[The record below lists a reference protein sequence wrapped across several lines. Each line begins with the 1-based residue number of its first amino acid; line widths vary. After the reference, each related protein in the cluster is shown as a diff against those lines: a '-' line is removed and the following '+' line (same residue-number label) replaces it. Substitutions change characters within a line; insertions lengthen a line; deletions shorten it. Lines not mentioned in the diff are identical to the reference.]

1 MTRVFVYDGRSFPD
15 PDPALSVEQMRQQLA
30 EYFPELANAETREEQ
45 RGEDRLFTFARRI
58 GTKGA
63 RPRRAPTRRI
73 AGILHGVPPTRLAIF
88 DLAAEL
94 VDAHGLRDLDGLA
107 ARQPELNLARAE
119 AELYAQATRR
129 AVEAVRRL
137 PPV

>member
-1 MTRVFVYDGRSFPD
+1 MVRVFVYDGRSFPD
-15 PDPALSVEQMRQQLA
+15 PDPALSVEQVRQQLA

-45 RGEDRLFTFARRI
+45 RGNDNIFTFTRRI

-63 RPRRAPTRRI
+63 RLRRTPPRRI
-73 AGILHGVPPTRLAIF
+73 AGIVRGVPSTRLAIF

-107 ARQPELNLARAE
+107 ARQPEVHLARAE
-119 AELYAQATRR
+119 AEMYAQATSR
-129 AVEAVRRL
+129 AVEALRRL
-137 PPV
+137 PPA

>member
-1 MTRVFVYDGRSFPD
+1 MPRVFVYDGRSFPD
-15 PDPALSVEQMRQQLA
+15 PDPALSVEQVRQQLA

-73 AGILHGVPPTRLAIF
+73 AGILRGVPPTRLAIF

-94 VDAHGLRDLDGLA
+94 VDEHGLRDLDGLA
-107 ARQPELNLARAE
+107 ARQPELALARAE
-119 AELYAQATRR
+119 AELYAQATKR
-129 AVEAVRRL
+129 AVAAVRRV
-137 PPV
+137 PPA

>member
-15 PDPALSVEQMRQQLA
+15 PGPALSVDEVRQQLA

-45 RGEDRLFTFARRI
+45 RGEDTQFTFTRRI
-58 GTKGA
+58 GTKGGHI
-63 RPRRAPTRRI
+63 RQGPTLLV
-73 AGILHGVPPTRLAIF
+73 AGILRRVPPTSLAIF

-119 AELYAQATRR
+119 AESYAQATRR

-137 PPV
+137 PAV

>member
-1 MTRVFVYDGRSFPD
+1 MARVFVYDGRSFPD
-15 PDPALSVEQMRQQLA
+15 PDPALSVEQVRQQLA

-45 RGEDRLFTFARRI
+45 RGEDTQFTFSRRI

-63 RPRRAPTRRI
+63 RPRPVPTLLVAGVLRR
-73 AGILHGVPPTRLAIF
+73 VPPTSLAIF

-119 AELYAQATRR
+119 AEIYAQATRR